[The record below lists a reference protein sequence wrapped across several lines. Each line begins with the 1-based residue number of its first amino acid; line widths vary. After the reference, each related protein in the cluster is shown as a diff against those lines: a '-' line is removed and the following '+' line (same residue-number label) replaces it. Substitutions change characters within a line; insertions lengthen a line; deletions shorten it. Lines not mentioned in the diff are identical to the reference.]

1 MFYTLLQ
8 KPKSLRRPPTTLDW
22 ELHCLELL
30 QKHWV
35 TLVAPKVAVL
45 CDPTQ
50 KAGANWEAVRIM
62 PYRASQ
68 CSEGSDPPARLARWT
83 ISRET
88 ALCKKTRSSVS
99 NRSYCNKWKFV
110 FQIPVAD
117 VQVSTTHMLSCM
129 CTQQLQSTCV
139 LKSDHSTSVQQTW
152 SRLCEPLT
160 CYVHVPQ
167 ERRS

>member
-1 MFYTLLQ
+1 MMNHLFCLRCYWRVFYTLLQ
-8 KPKSLRRPPTTLDW
+8 KPKSLRRPPTTLDL

-35 TLVAPKVAVL
+35 IPVARKFAVL

-62 PYRASQ
+62 HYRASQ
-68 CSEGSDPPARLARWT
+68 CSEGSDPPARLARLT

-99 NRSYCNKWKFV
+99 NLSYCNKWKFV

-117 VQVSTTHMLSCM
+117 VQCLPH
-129 CTQQLQSTCV
+129 TC
-139 LKSDHSTSVQQTW
+139 
-152 SRLCEPLT
+152 
-160 CYVHVPQ
+160 
-167 ERRS
+167 